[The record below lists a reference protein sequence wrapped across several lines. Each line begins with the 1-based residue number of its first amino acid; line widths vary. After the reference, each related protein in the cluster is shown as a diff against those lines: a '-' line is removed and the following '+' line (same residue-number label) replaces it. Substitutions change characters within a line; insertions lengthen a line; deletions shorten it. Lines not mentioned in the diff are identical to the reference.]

1 MVKRLIDCNASD
13 FRQMNARD
21 LIEGI
26 RLSEGRIVA
35 AEVLAVAPPLL
46 DKVSNAELAAAM
58 GADLILFNYYDVTAP
73 QVTGFPDQADQP
85 PGWSHDFGHVAWGRG
100 VTLQLVKE
108 WIGRPVGINLEPVE
122 NLAAL
127 TTPGRLATAE
137 NALAAVE
144 QGADFLVLTGNPAT
158 GVTTTGIANALRQ
171 IRVAVGERVILLA
184 GKIHAAGR
192 YEPLVRR
199 EDVQAYANAGADG
212 IALPVPGTLPG
223 MTVEAVRALVDLVH
237 SLGLIVMN
245 GIGTSQE
252 GASQTTIEQMAL
264 MSKMSGADIHHIGD
278 AGTLGIAIPE
288 NIYAFSLALRGR
300 RHTWHRMATSLRR

>member
-13 FRQMNARD
+13 FRQVNARD
-21 LIEGI
+21 LIEAI
-26 RLSEGRIVA
+26 RLCEGRVVA

-73 QVTGFPDQADQP
+73 QVTGFPDQADQSP
-85 PGWSHDFGHVAWGRG
+85 TGVHNFGYVAWGRG

-122 NLAAL
+122 NLEVL
-127 TTPGRLATAE
+127 TTRGRLATAE

-158 GVTTTGIANALRQ
+158 GVTTAGIAKALRQ
-171 IRVAVGERVILLA
+171 IRVSVGERVILLA

-223 MTVEAVRALVDLVH
+223 MTVEAVRNLVDLVH

-252 GASQTTIEQMAL
+252 GASQATIEQMAL

-288 NIYAFSLALRGR
+288 NIYAWSLALRGR
-300 RHTWHRMATSLRR
+300 RHTWHRMAASLKR

>member
-73 QVTGFPDQADQP
+73 EVTGFPDQADQTS
-85 PGWSHDFGHVAWGRG
+85 GWSHDFGHVAWGRG
-100 VTLQLVKE
+100 VTLHLVKE

-122 NLAAL
+122 NLEAL
-127 TTPGRLATAE
+127 TTPGRLANAE

-158 GVTTTGIANALRQ
+158 GVTTTGIAKALRQ
-171 IRVAVGERVILLA
+171 IRVAVGERVMLLA

-223 MTVEAVRALVDLVH
+223 MTVDAVRLLVEVVH

-252 GASQTTIEQMAL
+252 GASQATIEQMAL

-278 AGTLGIAIPE
+278 AGTLGIAVPE
-288 NIYAFSLALRGR
+288 NIYAWSLALRGR
-300 RHTWHRMATSLRR
+300 RHTWHRMAGSLRR